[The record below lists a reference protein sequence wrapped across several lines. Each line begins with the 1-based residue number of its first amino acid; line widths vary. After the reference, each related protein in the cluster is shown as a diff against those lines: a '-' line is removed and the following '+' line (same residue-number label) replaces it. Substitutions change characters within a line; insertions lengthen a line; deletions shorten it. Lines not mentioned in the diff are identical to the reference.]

1 MPSFNAFYYTF
12 TRAASHQATSF
23 PRFPLG
29 HQRHWSLP
37 HSSSDTATLSTAA
50 RSCCSR
56 ARYQIRVGYARVHE
70 LRKLNGKRLMPWL
83 SVRTKDA
90 SLCSAV
96 IQPLVLVPLIS
107 LGRRAVATEAS
118 GAQAGSSAIGAA
130 DLLARRRRAG
140 GPRLRATC
148 LSEEL
153 FAGVGMQVVRKDLMS
168 MKVTELKEELERGE
182 RHLKTGATRRG

>member
-1 MPSFNAFYYTF
+1 MPFIILLLVPH
-12 TRAASHQATSF
+12 RTSF

-37 HSSSDTATLSTAA
+37 HSSCDTATLSTAA

-96 IQPLVLVPLIS
+96 IQPLVLVPLTS
-107 LGRRAVATEAS
+107 LGRRAVAMEAS
-118 GAQAGSSAIGAA
+118 GAQAMLKSLVSGVYQSSW
-130 DLLARRRRAG
+130 LLVYAHYSTATVDYSHEMQRVAVSPKGTERYVFKSVFQRAKERGGGG
-140 GPRLRATC
+140 GPHPH
-148 LSEEL
+148 
-153 FAGVGMQVVRKDLMS
+153 AGR
-168 MKVTELKEELERGE
+168 
-182 RHLKTGATRRG
+182 TRIGWV

>member
-1 MPSFNAFYYTF
+1 MGSCQLLPFYRQILTQTVYLPCPALAFYYTF

-96 IQPLVLVPLIS
+96 IQPLVLVPLTS
-107 LGRRAVATEAS
+107 LGRRAVAMEAS
-118 GAQAGSSAIGAA
+118 GAQARSSAIGAA
-130 DLLARRRRAG
+130 DRRRAAG
-140 GPRLRATC
+140 GRAGRGC
-148 LSEEL
+148 
-153 FAGVGMQVVRKDLMS
+153 VR
-168 MKVTELKEELERGE
+168 R
-182 RHLKTGATRRG
+182 A

>member
-1 MPSFNAFYYTF
+1 M
-12 TRAASHQATSF
+12 
-23 PRFPLG
+23 
-29 HQRHWSLP
+29 
-37 HSSSDTATLSTAA
+37 
-50 RSCCSR
+50 
-56 ARYQIRVGYARVHE
+56 
-70 LRKLNGKRLMPWL
+70 
-83 SVRTKDA
+83 
-90 SLCSAV
+90 
-96 IQPLVLVPLIS
+96 LVPLTS

-153 FAGVGMQVVRKDLMS
+153 FAAPAMQTVQKDLVS

-182 RHLKTGATRRG
+182 RQKQATRRGFGAGCMLRVNTGTFYGFN